1 MFATEFVPVCKAIR
15 TERTVAMGGSAALI
29 VTHDLRSVKPEF
41 SGSSRR
47 GIGPTSDIASGQ
59 ESRFGRVRREVS
71 LWIMQSRVACASPD
85 ILQLRAMVEH

>member
-47 GIGPTSDIASGQ
+47 GIGPTSDIASGRQ
-59 ESRFGRVRREVS
+59 SRFGRVRRRS
-71 LWIMQSRVACASPD
+71 HLWMMQSGIACASPD
-85 ILQLRAMVEH
+85 VFRLHARAEC